1 MTLKDHFIN
10 TVADELDNLNGTE
23 FENLCRP
30 FLEIL
35 TDREFEIKGHNL
47 EMKPVR
53 GSVDLMQDGD
63 LGVIGQC
70 GTDKDYFS
78 GDKAV
83 KDIDGSLRNCPD
95 FHTIYL
101 LSNRRAT
108 GSELTDLDKAVKAK
122 LDSVMRTHIAYKYHS
137 YDGQRISAACI
148 RFQSEK
154 SV

>member
-10 TVADELDNLNGTE
+10 TVADELDHLNGTE

-70 GTDKDYFS
+70 GTDKD
-78 GDKAV
+78 
-83 KDIDGSLRNCPD
+83 
-95 FHTIYL
+95 
-101 LSNRRAT
+101 
-108 GSELTDLDKAVKAK
+108 
-122 LDSVMRTHIAYKYHS
+122 
-137 YDGQRISAACI
+137 
-148 RFQSEK
+148 
-154 SV
+154 